1 MERYTL
7 TCTYD
12 GQTHKTNKWIYADAL
27 EAFDNYL
34 KFVDHGFALE
44 YSTVN
49 LSLPSGK
56 MYTKVIYRDGR
67 IIKK

>member
-12 GQTHKTNKWIYADAL
+12 GQESTTQKWLYADAL
-27 EAFDNYL
+27 EAFNDFA
-34 KFVDHGFALE
+34 KFVDHGFALQ

-49 LSLPSGK
+49 LSLPNGK
-56 MYTKVIYRDGR
+56 MYTKVFYRNG
-67 IIKK
+67 KVSSK